1 MVMIDTAEAEPQ
13 FAQPVRQIT
22 LMLLVIILVSAGSY
36 LLFEQ
41 LKPVLNANPF
51 LNGLI
56 LAVFVVGLLAT
67 FWQVVQLIIS
77 VNWIEGFV
85 IDAPGQVDARAPRLL
100 APLAALMRSRGK
112 RVQISQ
118 TSARSILDSVA
129 TRIEEARDITRYIV
143 SLLIFLGLLGTFY
156 GLATTVPAVVD
167 TIRSL
172 APQEGEAQAAVFGR
186 LMQGL
191 EAQLGGM
198 GTAFASSLLGLAGS
212 LVVGLLELF
221 ASHGQNRFYRELEEW
236 LSSITR
242 LGLASGGDGE
252 NAGDA
257 GNAVALIDYMAQQ
270 MDTLTQ
276 AMART
281 DRNRAASDA
290 QIGALIASVGQLT
303 HRLEQGESQTAQALM
318 HVAQGL
324 EQQAA
329 RPAQDVSSGGDGA
342 DPESRMHLRS
352 IDVHLLRI
360 LEEMSAGRPETVGE
374 LRQDISKLTREIRR
388 SRNAQQ
394 GAADTGEE

>member
-129 TRIEEARDITRYIV
+129 TRIEEARDITRYMRRLCLRWLTR
-143 SLLIFLGLLGTFY
+143 SARLLRKR
-156 GLATTVPAVVD
+156 ARRRP
-167 TIRSL
+167 RC
-172 APQEGEAQAAVFGR
+172 
-186 LMQGL
+186 
-191 EAQLGGM
+191 
-198 GTAFASSLLGLAGS
+198 
-212 LVVGLLELF
+212 
-221 ASHGQNRFYRELEEW
+221 
-236 LSSITR
+236 
-242 LGLASGGDGE
+242 SGG
-252 NAGDA
+252 
-257 GNAVALIDYMAQQ
+257 
-270 MDTLTQ
+270 
-276 AMART
+276 
-281 DRNRAASDA
+281 
-290 QIGALIASVGQLT
+290 
-303 HRLEQGESQTAQALM
+303 
-318 HVAQGL
+318 
-324 EQQAA
+324 
-329 RPAQDVSSGGDGA
+329 
-342 DPESRMHLRS
+342 
-352 IDVHLLRI
+352 
-360 LEEMSAGRPETVGE
+360 
-374 LRQDISKLTREIRR
+374 
-388 SRNAQQ
+388 
-394 GAADTGEE
+394 